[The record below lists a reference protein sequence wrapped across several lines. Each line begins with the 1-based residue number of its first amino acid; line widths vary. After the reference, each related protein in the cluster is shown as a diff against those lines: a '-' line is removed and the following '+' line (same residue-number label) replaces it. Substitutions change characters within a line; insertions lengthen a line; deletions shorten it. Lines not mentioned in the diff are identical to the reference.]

1 MMSSTYLVLQQM
13 TLHYLQRGIINKNTF
28 LRLGVKEE
36 GLANYTLPCAFF
48 STITSSTHTLYV
60 RVIQINGWII
70 IYGNVDNQALN
81 ARV

>member
-48 STITSSTHTLYV
+48 QPLHPLYILYMYV
-60 RVIQINGWII
+60 L
-70 IYGNVDNQALN
+70 YK
-81 ARV
+81 